1 MNGSQGG
8 SAGRTAG
15 CVLARRIR
23 PGGYSAPDMKNFITS
38 MLGALVALVLFTF
51 CGLLL
56 CVGIIGAI
64 VVAGVKNSAP
74 SAKIESGSYLV
85 FDLSTNIT
93 DAPPSFDFAGLSG
106 SQDDRLQLRSV
117 VRVLDAAA
125 TDDRIA
131 GILIK
136 GSLQPT
142 DFGSGYG
149 ALAEVR
155 AALRR
160 FRNAGKPVK
169 AYLELATTRDYYLA
183 SVASQITIDPY
194 GMIYM
199 PGLASEPTFYAGA
212 FEKFGIGVQVTRV
225 GKYKSYVEPF
235 TRKDMSP
242 ENREETQRLLDD
254 VWSTLLS
261 DMGRAR
267 KLSAAGIQGVVDREG
282 FIQADAAVGSKLVD
296 RSAYQDQVLD
306 ELKAETGRK
315 GSKKGFKQVSFSDY
329 AKLQPESARD
339 SGNAI
344 GILYAEGDIIDGE
357 GGTGEIGGESFAR
370 ELRKMREDDDIKA
383 VVLRVNSPGGS
394 ATAAEEIQREIRLTR
409 AVKPVIVSMGS
420 YAASGGYWISA
431 YGNRIFAEP
440 ATITGS
446 IGVFGMQFDVRKLA
460 NDYLGITFD
469 GVKTAK
475 YADIPTITRPLTDD
489 ELAVFQ
495 RMVDWIYGQFIA
507 KVAEGRKLN
516 PADVEKIAQGRV
528 WSGDE
533 ARRLGLVDEIG
544 GLGDA
549 VRYAAKQADLH
560 GYRIVEYPEKKE
572 LAEVLADLLGRNR
585 PDETRARPA
594 GLVGELTR
602 RVDSEI
608 SRLKA
613 FNDPKG
619 IYARLPEEI
628 SIR

>member
-1 MNGSQGG
+1 
-8 SAGRTAG
+8 
-15 CVLARRIR
+15 
-23 PGGYSAPDMKNFITS
+23 MKNFITS
-38 MLGALVALVLFTF
+38 MLGALVALVIFTF

-56 CVGIIGAI
+56 FIGIMGAM
-64 VVAGVKNSAP
+64 VVAGVRNAAP
-74 SAKIESGSYLV
+74 SAKLENGSYIV

-93 DAPPSFDFAGLSG
+93 DAPPSFDFGDLSN
-106 SQDDRLQLRSV
+106 SRDDTLQLRSV

-125 TDDRIA
+125 RDNRIA

-142 DFGSGYG
+142 DFGSGFG

-169 AYLELATTRDYYLA
+169 AYLEEATTRDYYLA
-183 SVASQITIDPY
+183 SVANQITIDPY

-212 FEKFGIGVQVTRV
+212 FEKFGIEAQVTRV

-235 TRKDMSP
+235 IRKDMSP

-254 VWSTLLS
+254 VWSTLLT
-261 DMGRAR
+261 DIGRAR
-267 KLSAAGIQGVVDREG
+267 RLGPARIQEVVDKEG
-282 FIQADAAVGSKLVD
+282 FILADVAVAAHMAD
-296 RSAYQDQVLD
+296 RSAYQDQLLD
-306 ELKAETGRK
+306 ELKEETGRK
-315 GSKKGFKQVSFSDY
+315 GSDKGFKQISFSDY
-329 AKLQPESARD
+329 AKLEPERERS
-339 SGNAI
+339 SSNAI
-344 GILYAEGDIIDGE
+344 GIVYAEGDIVDGE
-357 GGTGEIGGESFAR
+357 GATGEVGGESFAR

-394 ATAAEEIQREIRLTR
+394 ATAAEVIQREVRLTR
-409 AVKPVIVSMGS
+409 MVKPVIVSMGS

-446 IGVFGMQFDVRKLA
+446 IGVFGIQFNAQKLF
-460 NDYLGITFD
+460 NDTLGITFD

-475 YADIPTITRPLTDD
+475 YADIPTITRPLSDD

-495 RMVDWIYGQFIA
+495 RMVDWIYGQFIG
-507 KVAEGRKLN
+507 KVAEGRKMK
-516 PADVEKIAQGRV
+516 PADVEAIAQGRV
-528 WSGDE
+528 WSGEE
-533 ARRLGLVDEIG
+533 AMKLGLVDEIG

-549 VRYAAKQADLH
+549 IRFAAKQANLQ
-560 GYRIVEYPEKKE
+560 GYRIEEYPEKKE
-572 LAEVLADLLGRNR
+572 LAEVLAELLGMNR
-585 PDETRARPA
+585 PDETRIHSA
-594 GLVGELTR
+594 GLVGELTKR
-602 RVDSEI
+602 LNTEI
-608 SRLKA
+608 LRLKA

-619 IYARLPEEI
+619 IYARLPEDI